1 MAHELD
7 FSNGRAAFAHAAE
20 VVPWHGYTNP
30 MADGATIDEW
40 IAASGLD
47 YKIQRAKV
55 RYPATAADANN
66 PAAWRVMDDRHVL
79 LRSDNGNPLGIVSAE
94 YSITQPRQILEFF
107 RDLCEDMGY
116 RMISAGALFGG
127 ARYWAQA
134 EIASDSLTGKPGSEV
149 KMNLMCASSA
159 DGTLANVAKEC
170 ITVIV
175 CNNTLT
181 AARGERAGK
190 EAKMR
195 HRKAFDENELKIRL
209 GLRSADEAKNSFFN
223 QMEFFRGLTRRRM
236 TPLDMTAATL
246 ELFGFDPSNMDDA
259 AIKSAKRKRA
269 LVDIGERA
277 STGQFLGAEDHAGTA
292 WGWLNTVTEYVDH
305 HAKADSA
312 ENRANTAIWGK
323 GDAMKSRALEIVTA
337 FAGGPA
343 ASTVIYDASADDA
356 PGGILGDVLAATA
369 QGN

>member
-20 VVPWHGYTNP
+20 VVPWHGYMNP
-30 MADGATIDEW
+30 MAEDATIEEW
-40 IAASGLD
+40 LTASGLD
-47 YKIQRAKV
+47 YQIQRAMV
-55 RYPATAADANN
+55 RYPTNAADAGN
-66 PAAWRVMDDRHVL
+66 PAAWRTMEDRHVL
-79 LRSDNGNPLGIVSAE
+79 LRADTGAPLGIVSSE
-94 YSITQPRQILEFF
+94 YNITQPRQILEFF

-149 KMNLMCASSA
+149 KANLMCASSA

-170 ITVIV
+170 VTVIV

-181 AARGERAGK
+181 AARGEKGGK

-195 HRKAFDENELKIRL
+195 HRRAFDENELKIRL
-209 GLRSADEAKNSFFN
+209 GLRSADEAKNSFMA
-223 QMEFFRGLTRRRM
+223 QMEFFRSLTRKRM
-236 TPLDMTAATL
+236 TTLDMTAATL

-259 AIKSAKRKRA
+259 AIKSAQRKRA

-323 GDAMKSRALEIVTA
+323 GDTLKTRALEIVTE
-337 FAGGPA
+337 FAGG
-343 ASTVIYDASADDA
+343 ASAPRVIYDASADDA

>member
-1 MAHELD
+1 MSHELD
-7 FSNGRAAFAHAAE
+7 FSKGRAAFAHAE
-20 VVPWHGYTNP
+20 GVVPWHGYTNP
-30 MADGATIDEW
+30 MAEDASMEEW
-40 IAASGLD
+40 LQASGLD

-55 RYPATAADANN
+55 RYPANAADADN
-66 PAAWRVMDDRHVL
+66 PEAWRVMEDRHVL
-79 LRSDNGNPLGIVSAE
+79 LRGDTGNALGIVSSE

-116 RMISAGALFGG
+116 KMISAGALFGG

-134 EIASDSLTGKPGSEV
+134 EIASDRLTAKEGSEI
-149 KMNLMCASSA
+149 KANLMCASSA

-170 ITVIV
+170 TTVIV

-181 AARGERAGK
+181 AARGERGGK

-209 GLRSADEAKNSFFN
+209 GLRSAVEARASFAA
-223 QMEFFRGLTRRRM
+223 QMEFFRSLTRRRM

-246 ELFGFDPSNMDDA
+246 QLFGFDPNNMSDSD
-259 AIKSAKRKRA
+259 IKTANRKRA
-269 LVDIGERA
+269 MVDIGERA
-277 STGQFLGAEDHAGTA
+277 TSGNFLGAEDHAGTA

-323 GDAMKSRALEIVTA
+323 GDTLKTRALELVTE
-337 FAGGPA
+337 FVGGAP
-343 ASTVIYDASADDA
+343 SVVYDATAEDA
-356 PGGILGDVLAATA
+356 PGGLLGDVLAATA
-369 QGN
+369 AGN